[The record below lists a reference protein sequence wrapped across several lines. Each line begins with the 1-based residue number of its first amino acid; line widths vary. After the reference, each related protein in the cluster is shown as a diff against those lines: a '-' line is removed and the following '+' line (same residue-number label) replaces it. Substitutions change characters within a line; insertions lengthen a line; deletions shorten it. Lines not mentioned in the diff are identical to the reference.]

1 MNNTIKNIILEV
13 EKFNESIVRTLDSKN
28 ISNTREAANSLYVEH
43 GKDFVRSI
51 GIFYLEFLDTGRAPG
66 KFPPKKPIED
76 WVKTKLGKSEQ
87 DSDFDGIVFIIQRKI
102 AELGTAIYINNRK
115 GIELDKK
122 ILTLRK
128 AINESI
134 TKSVVAEVNQRL
146 DKFKKEFQR
155 KKFII

>member
-1 MNNTIKNIILEV
+1 MNEIIKNIIIEV
-13 EKFNESIVRTLDSKN
+13 EKFNESIVKTLDSKN

-51 GIFYLEFLDTGRAPG
+51 GVFYLEFLDTGRAPG
-66 KFPPKKPIED
+66 KFPPKKNIED
-76 WVKTKLGKSEQ
+76 WVKTKKGISEQ
-87 DSDFDGIVFIIQRKI
+87 DPEFDQVVFLVQRKI
-102 AELGTAIYINNRK
+102 AEVGTAIYINNRK

-122 ILTLRK
+122 IVTLRK

-134 TKSVVAEVNQRL
+134 KESVVVEVTQKL
-146 DKFKKEFQR
+146 DEFKKKFQR

>member
-66 KFPPKKPIED
+66 KLPPIKPLLE
-76 WVKTKLGKSEQ
+76 WAS
-87 DSDFDGIVFIIQRKI
+87 QRTGQPEREVWGLAKYVQKKI
-102 AELGTAIYINNRK
+102 AEVGTNIFINNRK

-134 TKSVVAEVNQRL
+134 TESVVAEVNQRL